1 MQLDSCFG
9 GMISRHWGLGLG
21 DTNMVILIELGDGI
35 TNSSLV
41 DSADDCTSCEA
52 GEKIV
57 SKMNG
62 SLID

>member
-1 MQLDSCFG
+1 
-9 GMISRHWGLGLG
+9 
-21 DTNMVILIELGDGI
+21 MVILIELGDGI